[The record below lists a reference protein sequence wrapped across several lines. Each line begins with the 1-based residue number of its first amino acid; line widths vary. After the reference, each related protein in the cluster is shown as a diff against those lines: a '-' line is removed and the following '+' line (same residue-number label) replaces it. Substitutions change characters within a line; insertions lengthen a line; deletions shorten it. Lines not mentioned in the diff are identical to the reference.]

1 MTTHSRCVFCAIVE
15 GREPAQIRYQDAD
28 VVVFDN
34 VLNWTP
40 VMMLAVP
47 RTHRTQSELW
57 SDLGPVGRAALAMG
71 QEHAPDGFRL
81 LSNFGALAMQSQS
94 HGHIH
99 ILDRTEAQLEVRG
112 QTGHSIVDI
121 VRAAGDH
128 ELSRTDHAILY
139 DARPVIPEAPVT
151 VLSVPTGPEQCQAE
165 FWQDIRAF
173 GADVVDVGWD
183 LSEKGFRL
191 LSNFPGA
198 ATQQGGEKAH
208 VHLLGG
214 TFLGEYA

>member
-1 MTTHSRCVFCAIVE
+1 MTTHLHCVFCAIVE
-15 GREPAQIRYQDAD
+15 GREPAKIRYQDAD

-57 SDLGPVGRAALAMG
+57 SDLGPVGQAALAMG
-71 QEHAPDGFRL
+71 QKHAPGGFRL

-112 QTGHSIVDI
+112 QAGRSIVDI
-121 VRAAGDH
+121 VRAGGDH
-128 ELSRTDHAILY
+128 ELSRTDHAIFY

-151 VLSVPTGPEQCQAE
+151 VLSVPTGPEQGQAE

-183 LSEKGFRL
+183 LSAKGFRL
-191 LSNFPGA
+191 LSNFPGD
-198 ATQQGGEKAH
+198 ATQPGGEKAH
-208 VHLLGG
+208 VHMLGG

>member
-1 MTTHSRCVFCAIVE
+1 MTTHLHCVFCAIVE
-15 GREPAQIRYQDAD
+15 GREPAKIRYQDAD

-57 SDLGPVGRAALAMG
+57 SDLGPVGQAALAMG
-71 QEHAPDGFRL
+71 QKHAPGGFRL

-112 QTGHSIVDI
+112 QAGRSIVDI
-121 VRAAGDH
+121 VRAGGDH
-128 ELSRTDHAILY
+128 ELSRTDHAIFY

-151 VLSVPTGPEQCQAE
+151 VLSVPTGPEQGQAE

-183 LSEKGFRL
+183 LSTKGFRL
-191 LSNFPGA
+191 LSNFPGD
-198 ATQQGGEKAH
+198 ATQPGGEKAH
-208 VHLLGG
+208 VHMLGG